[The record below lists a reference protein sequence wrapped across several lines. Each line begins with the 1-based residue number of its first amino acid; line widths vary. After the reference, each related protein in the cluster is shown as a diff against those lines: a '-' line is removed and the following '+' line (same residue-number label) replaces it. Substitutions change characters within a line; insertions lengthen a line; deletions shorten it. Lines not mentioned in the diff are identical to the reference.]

1 MNGGGEK
8 GSVLLTISLKN
19 CLTLVSTIKITKDT
33 SQRIRENTE
42 RPSTV
47 EFGSNTLV
55 DEIIAGNYKKGDIP
69 ELWDGK
75 ANERIVDILVD

>member
-8 GSVLLTISLKN
+8 GSGLLTISLKN

-33 SQRIRENTE
+33 SQCIRENTE

-47 EFGSNTLV
+47 EFGSNTMF
-55 DEIIAGNYKKGDIP
+55 DEIIAGNYKKEISRSCGVGKRLKG
-69 ELWDGK
+69 LW
-75 ANERIVDILVD
+75 IL